1 MSSHDGSTPGS
12 DPSTAQSSQPSISMS
27 SGSRGRMDLAWGH
40 CREALELSVGC
51 KKTKLVC
58 LYCAKV
64 FAGGGINRFK
74 QHLARAKGEVEQCR
88 KCPPDVRHQMLL
100 NLKGNAETKKRV
112 REMQAEFNPF
122 NARQRKHE
130 EMMIRQ
136 LEDDDGDDEDD
147 EDVSTKKHMLPLKVA
162 KKKKIQSTSTVKQ
175 STTSCGKQKKSAT
188 LGIYFMP
195 RTTPGAQKS
204 IQNCWQRKEAVE
216 RCDLALAKWMID
228 ACVPFNAVNSVYY
241 QHAIDA
247 VTAMGSGYKGPNL
260 HAIRGYYLA
269 KAVDEVKIYVET
281 YREIWKKTDVS
292 DVSNTAR
299 LLYQL
304 FREVVL
310 YVGVENIVYMV
321 TDNAAN
327 YVAAGKL
334 LMEEFPSIFWSPC
347 AAYCINLIL
356 QDIGKLQSVCCVVEH
371 ASGITNYIYN
381 HCYPLYL
388 MRKFTGGKEILR
400 PAPTRFA
407 TNFIAL
413 QSILAHEDELR
424 AMVTSREWVSSAYA
438 KDSKGKK
445 FVESVLD
452 SLFWEKCAIIV
463 RMSEPLIRVL
473 RIVDGDDRPLMRY
486 LYDVIH
492 HAKEEMMRRFQK
504 RKARV
509 KPFINII
516 SNRWD
521 EQFYRHLYVA
531 AFWLNPRFQYDA
543 NIMDKHMSTIS
554 GLLDVLE
561 KYAHG
566 NLPLQSKITGEMKLF
581 RNVDH
586 DFGRV
591 SAINNR
597 TLMPPVSKEHADD
610 LLGVD
615 EIGSIPSTFDP
626 NFASMD
632 TEELN
637 VFIQQK

>member
-1 MSSHDGSTPGS
+1 
-12 DPSTAQSSQPSISMS
+12 
-27 SGSRGRMDLAWGH
+27 
-40 CREALELSVGC
+40 
-51 KKTKLVC
+51 
-58 LYCAKV
+58 
-64 FAGGGINRFK
+64 
-74 QHLARAKGEVEQCR
+74 
-88 KCPPDVRHQMLL
+88 
-100 NLKGNAETKKRV
+100 
-112 REMQAEFNPF
+112 
-122 NARQRKHE
+122 
-130 EMMIRQ
+130 
-136 LEDDDGDDEDD
+136 
-147 EDVSTKKHMLPLKVA
+147 
-162 KKKKIQSTSTVKQ
+162 
-175 STTSCGKQKKSAT
+175 
-188 LGIYFMP
+188 MP

-204 IQNCWQRKEAVE
+204 LQNCWQRKEAVE
-216 RCDLALAKWMID
+216 RCDLALAKWMFD

-247 VTAMGSGYKGPNL
+247 VTAMGPDYKGRNL

-269 KAVDEVKIYVET
+269 KTVDEVKIYVES
-281 YREIWKKTDVS
+281 YREIWKKTGCTLMADGWIDQKRRTLINFLVYCPKGIVFLKTVDVS
-292 DVSNTAR
+292 DVSKTAR

-304 FREVVL
+304 FREVID
-310 YVGVENIVYMV
+310 GRISFNILVPC
-321 TDNAAN
+321 
-327 YVAAGKL
+327 VAH
-334 LMEEFPSIFWSPC
+334 
-347 AAYCINLIL
+347 CINLIL

-371 ASGITNYIYN
+371 ASGITKYIYN

-413 QSILAHEDELR
+413 QSILAHKDELR

-438 KDSKGKK
+438 KDIKGKK

-452 SLFWEKCAIIV
+452 SLFWEECAIIV
-463 RMSEPLIRVL
+463 RMSEPLVRVL
-473 RIVDGDDRPLMRY
+473 RLVDGDDRPSMGY
-486 LYDVIH
+486 LYDAIH

-504 RKARV
+504 RKPRV
-509 KPFINII
+509 KPFIDIINI
-516 SNRWD
+516 RWD
-521 EQFYRHLYVA
+521 GQFYRNLYAA

-566 NLPLQSKITGEMKLF
+566 NLPLQSKITSEMKFF
-581 RNVDH
+581 RNAEY

-591 SAINNR
+591 FAINNR
-597 TLMPPVSKEHADD
+597 ILMPPVEDDPSILTTEEVESFHQALSTMTIQDTLDDDVINVNEIEDDCDDKVSKEHADD

-615 EIGSIPSTFDP
+615 EIGSFPSTFDP
-626 NFASMD
+626 NFAPMD

>member
-1 MSSHDGSTPGS
+1 
-12 DPSTAQSSQPSISMS
+12 
-27 SGSRGRMDLAWGH
+27 
-40 CREALELSVGC
+40 
-51 KKTKLVC
+51 
-58 LYCAKV
+58 
-64 FAGGGINRFK
+64 
-74 QHLARAKGEVEQCR
+74 
-88 KCPPDVRHQMLL
+88 
-100 NLKGNAETKKRV
+100 
-112 REMQAEFNPF
+112 MQAEFNPF
-122 NARQRKHE
+122 NARQREHE

-136 LEDDDGDDEDD
+136 LEDDD
-147 EDVSTKKHMLPLKVA
+147 
-162 KKKKIQSTSTVKQ
+162 
-175 STTSCGKQKKSAT
+175 
-188 LGIYFMP
+188 
-195 RTTPGAQKS
+195 
-204 IQNCWQRKEAVE
+204 
-216 RCDLALAKWMID
+216 D
-228 ACVPFNAVNSVYY
+228 ACHRCCNS
-241 QHAIDA
+241 H
-247 VTAMGSGYKGPNL
+247 GSGYKGPNL

-281 YREIWKKTDVS
+281 YREIWKKTGCTLMADGWTDQKRRTLINFLVYCPKGTVFLKTVDVS
-292 DVSNTAR
+292 DVSKTAR

-310 YVGVENIVYMV
+310 YVGVENIVHMV
-321 TDNAAN
+321 TDNAEN

-334 LMEEFPSIFWSPC
+334 LMEEFPSIFWSLC
-347 AAYCINLIL
+347 ATHCINLIL

-371 ASGITNYIYN
+371 ASGITKYIYN

-388 MRKFTGGKEILR
+388 MRKFTGRKEILR

-413 QSILAHEDELR
+413 QNILAHKDELR

-452 SLFWEKCAIIV
+452 SLFWEECAIIV

-473 RIVDGDDRPLMRY
+473 RMVDGDDRPSMRY
-486 LYDVIH
+486 LYDAIH

-504 RKARV
+504 RKAKV
-509 KPFINII
+509 KPFIDII

-521 EQFYRHLYVA
+521 GQFYRHLYAA
-531 AFWLNPRFQYDA
+531 AFWLNPQFQYDA
-543 NIMDKHMSTIS
+543 NIMDKHMSTIF

-566 NLPLQSKITGEMKLF
+566 NLPLQSKITSEMKLF
-581 RNVDH
+581 RNAEN

-597 TLMPPVSKEHADD
+597 TLMPPVEDDPSILTAEEADSFHQALSTMTMQDTLDDDDCDDEVSKEHADD

-632 TEELN
+632 T
-637 VFIQQK
+637 